1 MVKPLL
7 KLAVYL
13 VLLGGTAVIAL
24 SGSFAIYGWSKGYS
38 VSSAISYLLNAD
50 ELVESNPTVEEIS
63 WSRVS
68 WAGHIQNKRLAES
81 SGLASSNRY
90 EQVLWS
96 MNDSGNAP
104 ELFALNTQGDDLG
117 TWILEETVQSDW
129 EALSDFVLAGQPY
142 LLIADVGD
150 NFRWKPV
157 HSLIVVKEPDVGQQ
171 EGRTISEEWRIDFSY
186 PDGVFRDCEA
196 VAVDQSRDRVL
207 LLTKRVYPPELY
219 SLPLKAS
226 SSVVAQKISDLFHL
240 PRATHADVKEEP
252 GIGKYRRMVTGMDV
266 SEDDLLL
273 TTYQDLYLYK
283 LSRLEEAPVVVRMP
297 LTGQREAVAFDRRS
311 NSIVYVTNE
320 RRDGVGAADV
330 FKIEFSGF

>member
-1 MVKPLL
+1 MIKPLL

-13 VLLGGTAVIAL
+13 TLLGVGFIIVLGGAFGI
-24 SGSFAIYGWSKGYS
+24 FGWSKGYS
-38 VSSAISYLLNAD
+38 VYSAISYLLEVD
-50 ELVESNPTVEEIS
+50 EFVENNPNVEKIS

-68 WAGHIQNKRLAES
+68 WVGNIENKRLAES

-90 EQVLWS
+90 DQVLWS

-117 TWILEETVQSDW
+117 TWVLEATAQSDW
-129 EALSDFVLAGQPY
+129 EALSDFVLEEQPY

-157 HSLIVVKEPDVGQQ
+157 HSLIVVREPDVGQLEERRLSQ
-171 EGRTISEEWRIDFSY
+171 EWRIDFSY

-196 VAVDQSRDRVL
+196 VAVDQARDRVL
-207 LLTKRVYPPELY
+207 LLTKRVHPPELY
-219 SLPLKAS
+219 SLPLRGS
-226 SSVVAQKISDLFHL
+226 GFVVAKKISSLFHL
-240 PRATHADVKEEP
+240 PRATHADVTEEP
-252 GIGKYRRMVTGMDV
+252 DIGKYRRMATGMDIR
-266 SEDDLLL
+266 EDDLII

-283 LSRLEEAPVVVRMP
+283 LSSLEEAPLVVRMP

-311 NSIVYVTNE
+311 SLIAYVTSE
-320 RRDGVGAADV
+320 RRGGIGVADV
-330 FKIEFSGF
+330 FKIELP

>member
-1 MVKPLL
+1 MPRWVKLFKYEQLL
-7 KLAVYL
+7 ETTSNLVGDGLFSGKEAIRIRYL
-13 VLLGGTAVIAL
+13 KAL
-24 SGSFAIYGWSKGYS
+24 SLYKM
-38 VSSAISYLLNAD
+38 
-50 ELVESNPTVEEIS
+50 
-63 WSRVS
+63 
-68 WAGHIQNKRLAES
+68 
-81 SGLASSNRY
+81 NRNQQSLI
-90 EQVLWS
+90 EFKWL
-96 MNDSGNAP
+96 
-104 ELFALNTQGDDLG
+104 ALNTQGDDLG
-117 TWILEETVQSDW
+117 AWVLEDTAQSDW
-129 EALSDFVLAGQPY
+129 EALSDFVLDGQPY

-157 HSLIVVKEPDVGQQ
+157 HSLIVVKEPDVGQP
-171 EGRTISEEWRIDFSY
+171 EERTISEEWRIDFSY

-207 LLTKRVYPPELY
+207 LLTKRVHPPELY

-226 SSVVAQKISDLFHL
+226 SSAVAQKISDLFHL

-283 LSRLEEAPVVVRMP
+283 LSRPEEAPVMVRMP

-311 NSIVYVTNE
+311 SLTAYVTNE
-320 RRDGVGAADV
+320 RRSGVGAADV
-330 FKIEFSGF
+330 FKIELPEF